1 MEHYRA
7 VIKVTFV
14 GAGSIEFTRNVVTD
28 LCAYPEFR
36 GELHLALYDISAER
50 LAHAE
55 RLARR
60 IAAQTGADAVVSA
73 TRDRREA
80 LDGARYVIN
89 EVQVGG
95 YDATRADFD
104 IPARYGVRQTI
115 GDTLGIGGIF
125 RGLRTIPVTTALAR
139 DMHDVC
145 PDATLLSYSNPMAM
159 LPWSVYEGTPFTR
172 VFGLCHSVRDT
183 QAFLTGLV
191 GADPARV
198 RFLTAGFNH
207 QAFVL
212 RFEQDGE
219 SLYPRLAEVIDGSPE
234 LQRRVRVEIYRRF
247 GYFPTESSEHS
258 AEYVPWFM
266 RHDGQIERFRIFV
279 GDYLA
284 RSEENLRELE
294 SLQQALASDAPLD
307 LEPSHELASLFIHSL
322 ETGTERELHVNIR
335 NGGLITSLPD
345 ECCVEVPC
353 TGRGGRPEAGAG
365 RRAAAAAGRAEPDLP
380 QRGRADRPG
389 RAGGV
394 AGPRVPGRAA
404 RPEHRGHAD
413 HHADR
418 GHVRRAV
425 RGAQGSAPRGVH
437 ALSGARRLAPG
448 PDTQEG
454 PCASRLIQRLIQ
466 RPGRS
471 AGLTAL
477 VAGLVLVPL
486 TAVAPASAR
495 PRRRPPPRAPR
506 SPRLSITARCGS
518 AVRPGT
524 APWSRPPG
532 WPGPRPGCRAG

>member
-1 MEHYRA
+1 M
-7 VIKVTFV
+7 TFV

-36 GELHLALYDISAER
+36 GQLHLSLYDISAER

-55 RLARR
+55 RLAQR
-60 IAAQTGADAVVSA
+60 ISSQTGAAATVSA

-95 YDATRADFD
+95 YAATRADFD

-145 PDATLLSYSNPMAM
+145 PDAYLLSYSNPMAM

-183 QAFLTGLV
+183 QAFLTDLV
-191 GADPARV
+191 GADPGRV

-212 RFEQDGE
+212 RFEQDGQ
-219 SLYPRLAEVIDGSPE
+219 SLYPRLAEIIDGSPE

-266 RHDGQIERFRIFV
+266 RHDDQIERFRIFV

-307 LEPSHELASLFIHSL
+307 LEPEPRAGLAVHPLAGNRHRARAA
-322 ETGTERELHVNIR
+322 REHPQRRADHQPARRVLR
-335 NGGLITSLPD
+335 RGALR
-345 ECCVEVPC
+345 
-353 TGRGGRPEAGAG
+353 GRGGRSQAGAG

-380 QRGRADRPG
+380 ERGRADRAG
-389 RAGGV
+389 RPGGV
-394 AGPRVPGRAA
+394 A
-404 RPEHRGHAD
+404 
-413 HHADR
+413 
-418 GHVRRAV
+418 
-425 RGAQGSAPRGVH
+425 
-437 ALSGARRLAPG
+437 
-448 PDTQEG
+448 
-454 PCASRLIQRLIQ
+454 
-466 RPGRS
+466 
-471 AGLTAL
+471 
-477 VAGLVLVPL
+477 
-486 TAVAPASAR
+486 
-495 PRRRPPPRAPR
+495 
-506 SPRLSITARCGS
+506 
-518 AVRPGT
+518 
-524 APWSRPPG
+524 
-532 WPGPRPGCRAG
+532 